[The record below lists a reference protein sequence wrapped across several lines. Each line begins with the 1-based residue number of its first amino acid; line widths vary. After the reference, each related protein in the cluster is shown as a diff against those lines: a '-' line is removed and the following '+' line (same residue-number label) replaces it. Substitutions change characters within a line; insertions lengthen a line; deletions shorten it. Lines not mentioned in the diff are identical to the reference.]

1 MTEPRAGLA
10 LFERAVTLHRA
21 DCTALDAAPRFA
33 ADGFDPAERAVADAR
48 LSAYATAAEPVF
60 DACRRLIGQLAG
72 LLILVRASGR
82 REVLDL
88 PDLPI
93 AEERWK
99 AAGERLGRLAAPG
112 GLAAHKARLE
122 AAWRLIGEG
131 LASFRRIGERAGGG
145 EAAIDRAADE
155 IAAAYRAL
163 RTASDAEAGLVMVD
177 LRQACCACMLQPAGA
192 HETTRRE

>member
-1 MTEPRAGLA
+1 MTERRAGLA
-10 LFERAVTLHRA
+10 FFERAVTLHRA
-21 DCTALDAAPRFA
+21 DCAALDAAPRFA
-33 ADGFDPAERAVADAR
+33 ADGFGPAERMAAEAR
-48 LSAYATAAEPVF
+48 LSAYAAAAEPVF

-93 AEERWK
+93 AEERWR
-99 AAGERLGRLAAPG
+99 AAGERLAGLAAPG
-112 GLAAHKARLE
+112 GLAAHRARLE

-131 LASFRRIGERAGGG
+131 LASIRRFGERAGG

-163 RTASDAEAGLVMVD
+163 KTASDAEAGLAMVD
-177 LRQACCACMLQPAGA
+177 LRQACCACMVQPAGA
-192 HETTRRE
+192 RETTRRE